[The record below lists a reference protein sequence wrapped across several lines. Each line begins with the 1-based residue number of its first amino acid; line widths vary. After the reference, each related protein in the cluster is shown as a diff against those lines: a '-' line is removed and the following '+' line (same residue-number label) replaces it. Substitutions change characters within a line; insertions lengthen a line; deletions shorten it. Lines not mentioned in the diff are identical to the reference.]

1 MYVLLSSLVPLAL
14 KWHLHHHS
22 QSNGQSSSF
31 WTHVFTPLS
40 FHDMCWKEMLI
51 TDLVVTMCSV
61 YQWSFLLMCPFVYND
76 WDFGMMLDRN
86 KHVHWTFVPHCHY
99 VTVNIMWLGACPPS
113 LCCVSLRIEELHTL
127 EGSFS
132 VEVIQKHL
140 FCPL

>member
-1 MYVLLSSLVPLAL
+1 VASSPSLTIQWSKLFILNTCFYP
-14 KWHLHHHS
+14 
-22 QSNGQSSSF
+22 
-31 WTHVFTPLS
+31 TC

-51 TDLVVTMCSV
+51 TDLGVTVCNV
-61 YQWSFLLMCPFVYND
+61 YQWSFLLVCPSVYND

-99 VTVNIMWLGACPPS
+99 VTVNIVWLGACPPS

-132 VEVIQKHL
+132 IEVIQKHL